1 MAWEQRG
8 NRSYYYRSVRS
19 GTRVTKEYIGGG
31 RVASLIAQLDE
42 TEREKKTQRRERLE
56 LDRQRWA
63 ALERPMLELDELT
76 DLLVTAA
83 MMAAGFRRHDRGAWR
98 RRRGE

>member
-8 NRSYYYRSVRS
+8 NQTYYYRSVRS
-19 GTRVTKEYIGGG
+19 GTCVTKEYVGGG

-42 TEREKKTQRRERLE
+42 IEREKKTQQRERLQFE
-56 LDRQRWA
+56 RQRWA
-63 ALERPMLELDELT
+63 ALESPMLELDAVA

-83 MMAAGFRRHDRGAWR
+83 MMAAGFRRHDRGEWR
-98 RRRGE
+98 RRRG

>member
-31 RVASLIAQLDE
+31 HAASLIAQLE
-42 TEREKKTQRRERLE
+42 GIERDQQVQKRERSSSSGSAG
-56 LDRQRWA
+56 RRWKN
-63 ALERPMLELDELT
+63 RPVSSTTWLT
-76 DLLVTAA
+76 
-83 MMAAGFRRHDRGAWR
+83 
-98 RRRGE
+98 